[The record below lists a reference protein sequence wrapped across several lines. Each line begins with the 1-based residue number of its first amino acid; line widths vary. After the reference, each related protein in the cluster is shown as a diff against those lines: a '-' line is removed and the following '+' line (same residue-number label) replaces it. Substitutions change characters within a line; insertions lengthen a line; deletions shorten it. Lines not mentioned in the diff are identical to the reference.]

1 MDFKKLIADLAAR
14 YRKVS
19 EPIFSSS
26 LAPPGQVV
34 DVDAAHEAGRKA
46 GYEAGYKKGYD
57 EDSVSHETYTNTP
70 QTTCATHRAI
80 AGLSRH
86 TPSDLMTKSAAWNLC
101 DCTNSRM
108 QRSTF
113 GRSGSIISKTNA
125 ADPSRPS
132 CMIPSVGSSS
142 SMTLFL

>member
-57 EDSVSHETYTNTP
+57 EGSVSHETYTNTP
-70 QTTCATHRAI
+70 QTTCATSETSKLPTVAHKIFRSRRI
-80 AGLSRH
+80 GAGRERLIEVTLEVEKKIESSCVRSR
-86 TPSDLMTKSAAWNLC
+86 
-101 DCTNSRM
+101 
-108 QRSTF
+108 RS
-113 GRSGSIISKTNA
+113 
-125 ADPSRPS
+125 
-132 CMIPSVGSSS
+132 
-142 SMTLFL
+142 